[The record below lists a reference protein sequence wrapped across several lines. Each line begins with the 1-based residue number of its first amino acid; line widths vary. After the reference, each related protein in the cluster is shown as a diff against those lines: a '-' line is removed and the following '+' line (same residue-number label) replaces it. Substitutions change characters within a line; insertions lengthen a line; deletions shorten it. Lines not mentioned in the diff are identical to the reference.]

1 MKIADIQTARACD
14 KEMIETHG
22 YPSFALME
30 NAAKAFTDIF
40 LKEYDPKPG
49 KDRILILCGN
59 GNNGG
64 DGLAIARMLHIK
76 GYFVEVSIVKTPEDK
91 DSDIGKMYQLL
102 KASGLMPLEILPD
115 HKYFDYLLDALMGTG
130 VEGELRPGIALDW
143 IRRVKKFKGKI
154 VAVDLPSG
162 LNASTGKVF
171 TEPLKASLTISFNS
185 AKYCHYV
192 YPAAEYCGKI
202 SIADIGIL
210 PKINEQQLQHAETA
224 DASYLSAHW
233 KGREKNSH
241 KGSGG
246 HVLICG
252 GSEGMPGSVSLA
264 VKAAFR
270 TGSGKVSL
278 LAPEKLKKELHKK
291 IWELMS
297 PPSAPNDSAYLGAE
311 HLSIW
316 EKNQTR
322 YQATAIGPG
331 MGGADEST
339 VFIKGVLETAK
350 IPIVL
355 DADALNILAQHPDW
369 WGSIPAGS
377 ILTPHPGEMQRLVP
391 NLDIHSERLESA
403 LWLASKTNC
412 IIVLK
417 GAGTLIVSPEGKVR
431 VCTVGNPVLA
441 TAGSGDILTGII
453 ASLLAQRLAPIDA
466 ASCGVILHALAADRL
481 ALKLMGHKNENGRL
495 FQEAGKI
502 LNEIPKVL
510 KEL

>member
-1 MKIADIQTARACD
+1 MKIADTYTSRACD
-14 KEMIETHG
+14 REMIETLG

-30 NAAKAFTDIF
+30 NAAKVFTDIF
-40 LKEYDPKPG
+40 LQEYNPKPG
-49 KDRILILCGN
+49 KDRILILSGN

-64 DGLAIARMLHIK
+64 DGLAIARMLHVK
-76 GYFVEVSIVKTPEDK
+76 GFWVEVSIVKTPEDK
-91 DSDIGKMYQLL
+91 DSDIGKMYSLL
-102 KASGLMPLEILPD
+102 KASGLMPQEVLPD

-130 VEGELRPGIALDW
+130 VEGELRPGTALDW
-143 IRRVKKFKGKI
+143 IQRLKKFKGKI

-185 AKYCHYV
+185 AKYCHYI

-210 PKINEQQLQHAETA
+210 PKINDRQLAQSETA
-224 DASYLSAHW
+224 DSSYLSTHW

-246 HVLICG
+246 HLLICG

-270 TGSGKVSL
+270 SGSGKVSL
-278 LAPEKLKKELHKK
+278 LAPEKLKRDLHKK

-297 PPSAPNDSAYLGAE
+297 LPAFPEDLGCLSTE

-322 YQATAIGPG
+322 YQAAAIGPG
-331 MGGADEST
+331 MESADESA
-339 VFIKGVLETAK
+339 VFVKGVLETAK
-350 IPIVL
+350 IPLVL

-369 WGSIPAGS
+369 WDSLPRGS

-391 NLDIHSERLESA
+391 NLDVHTERLESA
-403 LWLASKTNC
+403 RWLASKTHC
-412 IIVLK
+412 VIVLK

-431 VCTVGNPVLA
+431 VCTEGNPVLA
-441 TAGSGDILTGII
+441 TAGTGDLLTGII
-453 ASLLAQRLAPIDA
+453 GSLLAQGLAPIDA
-466 ASCGVILHALAADRL
+466 ASCGVIVHALAADRL

-495 FQEAGKI
+495 FQEAGKF

-510 KEL
+510 KDL